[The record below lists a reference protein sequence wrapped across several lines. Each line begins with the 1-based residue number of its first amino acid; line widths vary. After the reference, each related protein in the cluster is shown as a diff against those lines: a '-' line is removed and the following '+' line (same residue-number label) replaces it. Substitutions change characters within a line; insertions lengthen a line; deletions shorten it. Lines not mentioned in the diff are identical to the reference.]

1 MTLKT
6 SQNIANTRSFF
17 DKILHGITEK
27 VAAFLVNINWITP
40 DGITWL
46 SGIVGGLLAGW
57 LVVENHFYLAV
68 VAIVFSGLLDC
79 LDGDLARA
87 RKVSSKEGGIL
98 DSVIDRYVDFLLLAA
113 IIVASPKDCL
123 ITGLLAIL
131 GTTLVPYVRAI
142 TEAEGK
148 SSIASIGSRATRVVL
163 VIIGL
168 LTGQLFYLLIVLAV
182 ISNIAAAHRLIFA
195 LRS

>member
-1 MTLKT
+1 MTSET
-6 SQNIANTRSFF
+6 PANIANTRSFL

-27 VAAFLVNINWITP
+27 VAALLVDIDWITP
-40 DGITWL
+40 DGISWL

-57 LVVENHFYLAV
+57 LIIEDRFYLAV
-68 VAIVFSGLLDC
+68 AAIVFSGLLDC

-87 RKVSSKEGGIL
+87 RKVSSSEGGIL
-98 DSVIDRYVDFLLLAA
+98 DSVIDRYVDFFLLAA
-113 IIVASPKDCL
+113 IIVHSPEDCL
-123 ITGLLAIL
+123 VVGLLAIL

-148 SSIASIGSRATRVVL
+148 NSVASIGSRATRVIL

-168 LTGQLFYLLIVLAV
+168 LTGQLFYLSIVLAV

>member
-1 MTLKT
+1 MTLET
-6 SQNIANTRSFF
+6 SQNIANTRSFL

-27 VAAFLVNINWITP
+27 VAALLVNINWITP
-40 DGITWL
+40 DGISWL

-57 LVVENHFYLAV
+57 LIVENNFYLAV

-87 RKVSSKEGGIL
+87 RQVSSKEGGIL
-98 DSVIDRYVDFLLLAA
+98 DSVIDRYVDFLILAA
-113 IIVASPKDCL
+113 IIIASPEDCL
-123 ITGLLAIL
+123 VTGLLAIL

-148 SSIASIGSRATRVVL
+148 TSIASIGSRATRVVL

-168 LTGQLFYLLIVLAV
+168 LTGQLFYLSIVLAV

>member
-1 MTLKT
+1 MTAEINQT
-6 SQNIANTRSFF
+6 IVIPRSFL
-17 DKILHGITEK
+17 DKILHGVTEK
-27 VAAFLVNINWITP
+27 IATLLVDINWITP
-40 DGITWL
+40 NGISWL

-57 LVVENHFYLAV
+57 LIIDRQFYLAV
-68 VAIVFSGLLDC
+68 IAIIFSGLLDC

-87 RKVSSKEGGIL
+87 RKICSSEGGIL
-98 DSVIDRYVDFLLLAA
+98 DSVIDRYVDFFLLAA
-113 IIVASPKDCL
+113 IIITSPNDCL

-148 SSIASIGSRATRVVL
+148 NSIASIGSRATRVIL

-168 LTGQLFYLLIVLAV
+168 LTGQLFYLSIVLAV
-182 ISNIAAAHRLIFA
+182 ISNIAAIHRLIFA
-195 LRS
+195 MRS